1 MKTFPA
7 GQKDIPNNG
16 GFFPMFLMYITE
28 PYTKAIPRGKKDI
41 PSYGFFFPYIPHEH
55 IVYKSEN

>member
-16 GFFPMFLMYITE
+16 GFFPMFLMYMTE
-28 PYTKAIPRGKKDI
+28 PYTKAIPRGKKRYTKLWVFL
-41 PSYGFFFPYIPHEH
+41 SLY
-55 IVYKSEN
+55 SS